1 MLKQKDHTPAAVMK
15 LDAMR
20 LRSGWPRSKNPPVS
34 KLRSSSSND
43 GVFLLTLLPPPPPSM
58 VVMLLLMLL
67 THLMKLAK
75 LLLEM
80 DVGLLSQHKL
90 KEARKTYACKNGDIK
105 DGEAPKPR
113 RVDTCCFAAFI
124 AATA

>member
-1 MLKQKDHTPAAVMK
+1 MK

-43 GVFLLTLLPPPPPSM
+43 GADDGVFLLTLLPPPPPSM

-67 THLMKLAK
+67 THLMKYAK

-90 KEARKTYACKNGDIK
+90 KEARKTCACKNGDIK